1 MRRLF
6 RPWPQ
11 RRPAV
16 DSAPYAPL
24 IKEIG
29 RGARGARDL
38 TREQA
43 RTLFGQLLDG
53 TVPDLE
59 RGAILIAMRIKGESL
74 DELLGFVEAMQAGAA
89 RVAAPAGPRTVV
101 LPTFNGARKQANLMP
116 LVAMLL
122 AREGIPVLI
131 HGRHDFDSRISPFEL
146 FEALG
151 LPVAA
156 DVEGAGRQLAS
167 DRLAILPTAAL
178 HAGLDAMM
186 ALRPRLGLRNSSHS
200 VAKLL
205 DPLPGRSVRV
215 VAVTHPEYVDSMGQA
230 LPLLSAGDGR
240 ALLMRASEGEAYLHL
255 RRKAHLQG
263 FANGQAVDLN
273 PQSNDDLDWPLSPA
287 CEPGANADFIRAI
300 LAGTAPMPARIGDQL
315 AALRRLAV
323 D

>member
-1 MRRLF
+1 M
-6 RPWPQ
+6 
-11 RRPAV
+11 
-16 DSAPYAPL
+16 DYAPL
-24 IKEIG
+24 LKEIG

-43 RTLFGQLLDG
+43 RELFGQLLDG

-89 RVAAPAGPRTVV
+89 RVQAPEGPRTVV
-101 LPTFNGARKQANLMP
+101 LPSFNGARKQANLMP

-131 HGRHDFDSRISPFEL
+131 HGRHDFDSRVSPFEL
-146 FEALG
+146 FDALG
-151 LPVAA
+151 LTVSRDAA
-156 DVEGAGRQLAS
+156 QAGERLEAE
-167 DRLAILPTAAL
+167 RLAILPTAAI

-215 VAVTHPEYVDSMGQA
+215 VAVTHPEYVDSMGTA
-230 LPLLSAGDGR
+230 LPILSADGGR

-263 FANGQAVDLN
+263 FADGQAIDLN
-273 PQSNDDLDWPLSPA
+273 PQSNEDLDWPLSTA
-287 CEPGANADFIRAI
+287 CEPADNAALIRAI
-300 LAGTAPMPARIGDQL
+300 LHGHEALPPRIADQL
-315 AALRRLAV
+315 AALRRLATA
-323 D
+323 

>member
-1 MRRLF
+1 MYPF
-6 RPWPQ
+6 
-11 RRPAV
+11 
-16 DSAPYAPL
+16 APL
-24 IKEIG
+24 LKEIG

-43 RTLFGQLLDG
+43 RDLFAQLLDG

-74 DELLGFVEAMQAGAA
+74 DELLGFVEAMQTGAA
-89 RVAAPAGPRTVV
+89 RVQAPKGLPRTVV

-116 LVAMLL
+116 LVALLL

-131 HGRHDFDSRISPFEL
+131 HGRHDFDSRVSPFAL

-151 LPVAA
+151 LAVSG
-156 DVEGAGRQLAS
+156 DVEDASRRLAS
-167 DRLAILPTAAL
+167 ERLAILPTPAI

-230 LPLLSAGDGR
+230 LPVLSADGSR

-263 FANGQAVDLN
+263 FADGTAMDLQPERN
-273 PQSNDDLDWPLSPA
+273 EDLDWPLSTA
-287 CEPGANADFIRAI
+287 CEPGENAALIRDI
-300 LAGTAPMPARIGDQL
+300 LAGAQPVPPRIADQIS
-315 AALRRLAV
+315 ALRRLASG
-323 D
+323 

>member
-1 MRRLF
+1 M
-6 RPWPQ
+6 
-11 RRPAV
+11 
-16 DSAPYAPL
+16 DYAPL
-24 IKEIG
+24 LKEIG

-59 RGAILIAMRIKGESL
+59 RGAILIALRIKGESQ
-74 DELLGFVEAMQAGAA
+74 DELLGFVEAMQAGSA
-89 RVAAPAGPRTVV
+89 RVEPPPDAPRVVV

-116 LVAMLL
+116 LVALLL
-122 AREGIPVLI
+122 AREGVPVLI
-131 HGRHDFDSRISPFEL
+131 HGRHDFDSRVSPFEL

-156 DVEGAGRQLAS
+156 DPDAAAARLRS

-215 VAVTHPEYVDSMGQA
+215 VAVTHPEYVDSMGAA
-230 LPLLSAGDGR
+230 LPLLSADGGR

-263 FANGQAVDLN
+263 FANGQALDLN
-273 PQSNDDLDWPLSPA
+273 PPSNEDLDWPLSTA
-287 CEPGANADFIRAI
+287 CEPAANADLIREM
-300 LAGTAPMPARIGDQL
+300 LAGHAPIPPRILDQVAALHQL
-315 AALRRLAV
+315 ASDTPPPPPAP
-323 D
+323 

>member
-6 RPWPQ
+6 RPAPSH
-11 RRPAV
+11 RPAV

-43 RTLFGQLLDG
+43 RALFGQLLDG

-89 RVAAPAGPRTVV
+89 RVPAPEGPRTVV

-151 LPVAA
+151 LPVAR
-156 DVEGAGRQLAS
+156 DVGEAGQRLAA
-167 DRLAILPTAAL
+167 DRLAILPTAAI
-178 HAGLDAMM
+178 HPGLDAMM

-215 VAVTHPEYVDSMGQA
+215 VAVTHPEYVDSMGTA
-230 LPLLSAGDGR
+230 LPVLSTSDGR

-263 FANGQAVDLN
+263 FADGQAIDLN
-273 PQSNDDLDWPLSPA
+273 PPSNEDLDWPLSTA
-287 CEPGANADFIRAI
+287 CEPADNAALIRAI
-300 LAGTAPMPARIGDQL
+300 LAGTEPLPPRIADQL
-315 AALRRLAV
+315 AALRRLATA
-323 D
+323 